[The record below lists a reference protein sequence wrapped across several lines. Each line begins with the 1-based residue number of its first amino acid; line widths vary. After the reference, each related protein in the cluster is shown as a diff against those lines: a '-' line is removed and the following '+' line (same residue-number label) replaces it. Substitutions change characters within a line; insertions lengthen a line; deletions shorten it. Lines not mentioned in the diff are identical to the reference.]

1 MTEKMDMFIKCRL
14 LTSKFKKVLIG
25 IKKCKKIKL
34 DKKKISGKFKY
45 KGMF

>member
-1 MTEKMDMFIKCRL
+1 MNEKMDVLCKYRLVTIKL
-14 LTSKFKKVLIG
+14 KKVLIG